1 MVHFSLREIVLYW
14 KDERDKK
21 GGSAG
26 INRICGILFCPLDCM
41 CYICLT
47 NLVTMS
53 TQIEHVITFNRLY
66 EQYNQRF
73 IRFAQSYVTAD
84 EVAEDIVNDS
94 FLYYWENKNTIADQN
109 ISAYLLTI
117 VKHKCI
123 NYLKHLSLEQQA
135 KASFESL
142 EKWELQLKISTL
154 EACDPETLLSDEIQ
168 ALVRK
173 ALCSMPPQT
182 RDILIRSRYQLQSNK
197 EIADELHISVKSVE
211 YHITKALK
219 ILRVVLKD
227 YFPVWLLYF

>member
-1 MVHFSLREIVLYW
+1 MPTL
-14 KDERDKK
+14 
-21 GGSAG
+21 
-26 INRICGILFCPLDCM
+26 
-41 CYICLT
+41 
-47 NLVTMS
+47 
-53 TQIEHVITFNRLY
+53 IEDVQAFNRLY
-66 EQYNQRF
+66 EQYNRRF
-73 IRFAQSYVTAD
+73 IRFAQSYVMAD

-94 FLYYWENKNTIADQN
+94 FLYYWENKHTIADRN

-123 NYLKHLSLEQQA
+123 NYLKHLSLEAQA

-154 EACDPETLLSDEIQ
+154 EACNPEKLLSDEIQ

-173 ALCSMPPQT
+173 ALCSMPAYT
-182 RDILIRSRYQLQSNK
+182 RDILIRSRYQSQSNK
-197 EIADELHISVKSVE
+197 DIAAELHISVKSVE

-227 YFPVWLLYF
+227 YFPAWLLYI